1 MYRLQLKVNELETNL
16 MYNDYAMAL
25 VDFKQCVCDVFE
37 KTDERDEYMMRIT
50 KDYAIFVVEC
60 KEASFKV
67 ELTKEVK

>member
-25 VDFKQCVCDVFE
+25 IDFKDCVCDVFD
-37 KTDERDEYMMRIT
+37 KTDERDEYMMKIT

-67 ELTKEVK
+67 ELTKEVE

>member
-16 MYNDYAMAL
+16 LYNDYAMAL
-25 VDFKQCVCDVFE
+25 VDFKDCVCDVFD
-37 KTDERDEYMMRIT
+37 KTDERDEYMMKIT

-67 ELTKEVK
+67 ELTKEVE